1 MVNVRERVIEDA
13 IIFDD
18 DDVMLL
24 LLMLLLVVVL
34 VVAFVTDGF
43 VVVVVV
49 VVSLAIFFHALIN
62 ALTFGCKDTFVL
74 NFFTVALINVSLR
87 IVYVIFICC
96 GCNCSNISL
105 QRSTSIAASFN
116 DAFAIS
122 FSKTSL

>member
-43 VVVVVV
+43 VVVV

>member
-1 MVNVRERVIEDA
+1 MVNVRERAIEDA

-43 VVVVVV
+43 VVVV

>member
-1 MVNVRERVIEDA
+1 MVNVRERAIEDA

-43 VVVVVV
+43 VVV